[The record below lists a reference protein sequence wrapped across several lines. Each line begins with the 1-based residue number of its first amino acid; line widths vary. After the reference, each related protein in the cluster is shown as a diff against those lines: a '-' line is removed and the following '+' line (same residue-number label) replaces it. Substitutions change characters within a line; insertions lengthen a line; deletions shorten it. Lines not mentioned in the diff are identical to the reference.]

1 MRRLFLGLV
10 LSVAALAVAPGAAS
24 ACMWDR
30 ELVAHEKQFKSSYL
44 EQPAEARPATPAES
58 AWPVIRL
65 LAAGAGALLLLGS
78 VAFVCVRPWQR
89 PRAWRGPFREG
100 RT

>member
-10 LSVAALAVAPGAAS
+10 LAAAALAAAPGPVF
-24 ACMWDR
+24 ACIWDR

-44 EQPAEARPATPAES
+44 EQPAEARPAAQAS
-58 AWPVIRL
+58 AWPVVRL
-65 LAAGAGALLLLGS
+65 LAAGAGLFLLLGS

-89 PRAWRGPFREG
+89 ARASRGLSREG
-100 RT
+100 WK